1 MANRA
6 TRAMKPA
13 IAARGG
19 QLAAP
24 PAAVKPPQARTLV
37 TRQRILAAAVSEFSK
52 HGYAGASI
60 RGIARKARVP
70 DPLIH
75 YHFGGKEKLWREAV
89 TALFDEMHADND
101 KAAEGATDKL
111 DEVRRRLHAL
121 LYYLARKPELS
132 ALTTLEYGRKSPRLS
147 FIIKTFY
154 GKRFNDA
161 LEAIGQLQ
169 GAGRLPGGDTQ
180 LLNSIMIGL
189 AHLLSQRGGEI
200 ELLTGRSAKDPTL
213 IEDYWRFVDGILFGS
228 AGDPGR

>member
-1 MANRA
+1 MANKA
-6 TRAMKPA
+6 TRATKPA
-13 IAARGG
+13 VALRSRPADK
-19 QLAAP
+19 QAP
-24 PAAVKPPQARTLV
+24 AKPTQARTLV
-37 TRQRILAAAVSEFSK
+37 TRKRILAAAVAEFSK
-52 HGYAGASI
+52 HGYAGTSI

-132 ALTTLEYGRKSPRLS
+132 AFTTLEYGRKSPRLS

-169 GAGRLPGGDTQ
+169 GAGRLPAGDTQ

-200 ELLTGRSAKDPTL
+200 ELLTGRSAKDSAL
-213 IEDYWRFVDGILFGS
+213 IEDYWRFVDGILFG
-228 AGDPGR
+228 AVDPPR